1 MAALNGIGGEGNEGF
16 RAGILTFEKHVPF
29 AMSLPENQ
37 EINGNPAA
45 LTFDRAVDELRRGRA
60 VQVTDGTRGL
70 IVAAIETMQG
80 PLFARLV
87 AAGDG
92 RAVML
97 VTAERAHAAGLS
109 RQLGGAVAVAFPST
123 TDLERLRALAGVSGM
138 AAVDSATFSVDAAP
152 RGAPLAAAAFQLAKA
167 GRLVPALIGF
177 ETEAGIAPGVLSIPL
192 SDVAHHAPRFGHH
205 ALQLLSRARVPL
217 ADALEC
223 EIAVF
228 RDEHSLAEH
237 VAVVIGKP
245 DTASAVPVRLHSAC
259 LTGDLLGSL
268 RCDCGEQLRTAVA
281 RIGALGGGVLL
292 YLDQEG
298 RGIGLPNKLRAY
310 VLQDGGLDTV
320 DADQHLGFLADER
333 TYDVAAALLSELGI
347 KRIRL
352 LTNNPQKINSLRD
365 HGLEV
370 VGRVPLVT
378 TSNAHNERYL
388 RAKHE
393 RAGHLDIAEK

>member
-1 MAALNGIGGEGNEGF
+1 
-16 RAGILTFEKHVPF
+16 
-29 AMSLPENQ
+29 
-37 EINGNPAA
+37 
-45 LTFDRAVDELRRGRA
+45 
-60 VQVTDGTRGL
+60 VQVVDGTHGL
-70 IVAAIETMQG
+70 GFAAIETVQES
-80 PLFARLV
+80 LFARLV
-87 AAGDG
+87 VASSG
-92 RAVML
+92 RAAML

-109 RQLGGAVAVAFPST
+109 RQLSGAVAVAFPPA
-123 TDLERLRALAGVSGM
+123 TDLQRLRALAGVAGT
-138 AAVDSATFSVDAAP
+138 APVDSAAFDVDPAP
-152 RGAPLAAAAFQLAKA
+152 PSAPLAAAAFQLAKA

-177 ETEAGIAPGVLSIPL
+177 DTNGEEAPGVLTIGL
-192 SDVAHHAPRFGHH
+192 GAVVHHAARFGHH

-237 VAVVIGKP
+237 VAVVIGTP
-245 DTASAVPVRLHSAC
+245 DADSAVPVRLHSAC

-281 RIGALGGGVLL
+281 RIAALGGGVLL

-333 TYDVAAALLSELGI
+333 TYDVAAALLNELGI

-352 LTNNPQKINSLRD
+352 LTNNPQKISSLRD
-365 HGLEV
+365 HGIEV
-370 VGRVPLVT
+370 AGRLPLVT
-378 TSNAHNERYL
+378 TSNSHNERYL

-393 RAGHLDIAEK
+393 RAGHLDIAEN

>member
-1 MAALNGIGGEGNEGF
+1 
-16 RAGILTFEKHVPF
+16 
-29 AMSLPENQ
+29 MSLSTDY

-45 LTFDRAVDELRRGRA
+45 LAFDRAVDELRRGRA
-60 VQVTDGTRGL
+60 VHVKDGTRGL
-70 IVAAIETMQG
+70 VVAAIETVQT
-80 PLFARLV
+80 PLFERLV

-92 RAVML
+92 RAAML
-97 VTAERAHAAGLS
+97 ITAERAHAAGLS
-109 RQLGGAVAVAFPST
+109 RQLCGPVSVALPEAV
-123 TDLERLRALAGVSGM
+123 DLERLRALAGVTGN
-138 AAVDSATFSVDAAP
+138 APVDSAQFDVDTTP
-152 RGAPLAAAAFQLAKA
+152 PGVPLAAAAFQLAKA

-177 ETEAGIAPGVLSIPL
+177 EAGADALPGLLTIELRAV
-192 SDVAHHAPRFGHH
+192 VHQAPRFGHH

-217 ADALEC
+217 ADALDC

-228 RDEHSLAEH
+228 RDEHSLGEH

-245 DTASAVPVRLHSAC
+245 DPSSAVPVRLHSAC

-281 RIGALGGGVLL
+281 RIEALGGGVLL

-320 DADQHLGFLADER
+320 DADRHLGFRADER
-333 TYDVAAALLSELGI
+333 SYEVAAALLTELGYT
-347 KRIRL
+347 RIRL
-352 LTNNPQKINSLRD
+352 LTNNPQKINALRD
-365 HGLEV
+365 HGIEV
-370 VGRVPLVT
+370 TGRLPLVM
-378 TSNAHNERYL
+378 TSNSHNERYL

-393 RAGHLDIAEK
+393 RAGHLDLAEKSSG

>member
-1 MAALNGIGGEGNEGF
+1 MLPPNE
-16 RAGILTFEKHVPF
+16 
-29 AMSLPENQ
+29 

-60 VQVTDGTRGL
+60 IQVTDGHRGL
-70 IVAAIETMQG
+70 VVAAVETLQA
-80 PLFARLV
+80 PLFARLI
-87 AAGDG
+87 AAGAG

-97 VTAERAHAAGLS
+97 VTAERALAAGLS
-109 RQLGGAVAVAFPST
+109 RQLSGPVAVHFPAG
-123 TDLERLRALAGVSGM
+123 TDIDTLRALAGVGGSAPANSAFVADQAPPG
-138 AAVDSATFSVDAAP
+138 AV
-152 RGAPLAAAAFQLAKA
+152 LAAGGLQLAKA
-167 GRLVPALIGF
+167 GRLVPALVGF
-177 ETEAGIAPGVLSIPL
+177 ESQGPALPGLLAIDL
-192 SDVAHHAPRFGHH
+192 GDVAHQAPRFGHH
-205 ALQLLSRARVPL
+205 ALQVLSRARVPL
-217 ADALEC
+217 ADALES

-245 DTASAVPVRLHSAC
+245 DPKNAVPVRLHSAC

-310 VLQDGGLDTV
+310 VLQDRGLDTV
-320 DADQHLGFLADER
+320 DADRHLGFLADER
-333 TYDVAAALLSELGI
+333 TYDVAAALLRELGFT
-347 KRIRL
+347 RIRL
-352 LTNNPQKINSLRD
+352 LTNNPQKINSLRE
-365 HGLEV
+365 HGVEV
-370 VGRVPLVT
+370 VGRLPLVT
-378 TSNAHNERYL
+378 TSNTHNERYL

-393 RAGHLDIAEK
+393 RAGHLDLAEKKSGGG

>member
-1 MAALNGIGGEGNEGF
+1 
-16 RAGILTFEKHVPF
+16 
-29 AMSLPENQ
+29 MSSPPNH

-60 VQVTDGTRGL
+60 VQVTDHARGL
-70 IVAAIETMQG
+70 VVAAVETLQA
-80 PLFARLV
+80 PLYARLN
-87 AAGDG
+87 AAGAG

-97 VTAERAHAAGLS
+97 VTAERALAAGLS
-109 RQLGGAVAVAFPST
+109 RQLSGPVAVHFPAG
-123 TDLERLRALAGVSGM
+123 TDIDTLRALAGVADTAPFDTDAFDPDQSPP
-138 AAVDSATFSVDAAP
+138 AAA
-152 RGAPLAAAAFQLAKA
+152 LAAGGFQLAKA
-167 GRLVPALIGF
+167 GRLVPALVGF
-177 ETEAGIAPGVLSIPL
+177 DTEPDAVPGVLKIEL
-192 SDVAHHAPRFGHH
+192 ADVVHHAPRFGHH
-205 ALQLLSRARVPL
+205 SLQLLSRARVPL
-217 ADALEC
+217 ADAVDS

-245 DTASAVPVRLHSAC
+245 DARNAVPVRLHSSC

-281 RIGALGGGVLL
+281 RIGKLGGGVLL

-320 DADQHLGFLADER
+320 DADKHLGFRADER
-333 TYDVAAALLSELGI
+333 SYDVAAALLHELGFT
-347 KRIRL
+347 RIRL
-352 LTNNPQKINSLRD
+352 LTNNPQKISSLRD
-365 HGLEV
+365 HGIEV
-370 VGRVPLVT
+370 VGRLPLVT
-378 TSNAHNERYL
+378 TSNSHNERYL

-393 RAGHLDIAEK
+393 RAGHLDLAEKTSGG

>member
-1 MAALNGIGGEGNEGF
+1 
-16 RAGILTFEKHVPF
+16 
-29 AMSLPENQ
+29 MSSSSTQ
-37 EINGNPAA
+37 EINGNHAA
-45 LTFDRAVDELRRGRA
+45 LMFDRAVDELRRGRA
-60 VQVTDGTRGL
+60 VQVIDGDRGL
-70 IVAAIETMQG
+70 VVAAIETLQP

-87 AAGDG
+87 AAANG
-92 RAVML
+92 RPVML
-97 VTAERAHAAGLS
+97 VTAERAHAAALS
-109 RQLGGAVAVAFPST
+109 RQLSGAVAVAFPPE
-123 TDLERLRALAGVSGM
+123 TDLECLRTLAGVDGI
-138 AAVDSATFSVDAAP
+138 APVDDDAFDVDP
-152 RGAPLAAAAFQLAKA
+152 SPSSAPLAAAAFQLAKA

-177 ETEAGIAPGVLSIPL
+177 DNDGSSVPGVLAIAIR
-192 SDVAHHAPRFGHH
+192 DVAHHAPRFGHH

-217 ADALEC
+217 ADAVEC

-237 VAVVIGKP
+237 VAVVIGQP
-245 DTASAVPVRLHSAC
+245 DPASAVPVRLHSAC

-281 RIGALGGGVLL
+281 RIAALGGGVLL

-333 TYDVAAALLSELGI
+333 SYDVAAALLTELGYT
-347 KRIRL
+347 RIRL

-365 HGLEV
+365 HGIEV
-370 VGRVPLVT
+370 VGRLPLVT
-378 TSNAHNERYL
+378 TSNTHNERYL

-393 RAGHLDIAEK
+393 RAGHLDLAETSGP

>member
-1 MAALNGIGGEGNEGF
+1 
-16 RAGILTFEKHVPF
+16 
-29 AMSLPENQ
+29 MSSAHNH
-37 EINGNPAA
+37 EINGSPAA

-60 VQVTDGTRGL
+60 VQITDGERGL
-70 IVAAIETMQG
+70 VIAAVETLQ
-80 PLFARLV
+80 PQLFTRLV
-87 AAGDG
+87 AAGAG
-92 RAVML
+92 GTTML
-97 VTAERAHAAGLS
+97 LTAERALAASLS
-109 RQLGGAVAVAFPST
+109 RQLSGPVAVRFPAATSIDT
-123 TDLERLRALAGVSGM
+123 LRVLAGITSG
-138 AAVDSATFSVDAAP
+138 AAVD
-152 RGAPLAAAAFQLAKA
+152 AAAFAADQSPPAAGLAAGGLQLAKA

-177 ETEAGIAPGVLSIPL
+177 DSGTSAMPGVLAIAL
-192 SDVAHHAPRFGHH
+192 ADVVHQAPRFGHH

-217 ADALEC
+217 AGAVES

-245 DTASAVPVRLHSAC
+245 ERASAVPVRLHSAC

-333 TYDVAAALLSELGI
+333 TYDVAAALLQELGFT
-347 KRIRL
+347 RIRL
-352 LTNNPQKINSLRD
+352 LTNNPQKISSLRD
-365 HGLEV
+365 HGIEV
-370 VGRVPLVT
+370 VGRLPLVT
-378 TSNAHNERYL
+378 TSNTHNERYL

-393 RAGHLDIAEK
+393 RAGHLDLAEKKSGS